1 MPDLNLPP
9 RLNGEIERLSS
20 ETRTVVIIGANGAGK
35 SRFTRSLAANLGD
48 SAFRLN
54 ALDALY
60 ILQCFL
66 VTFAIVRNDEAQA
79 RRAVRCGYQ
88 ILFSA
93 DLFQYAGGSFSVI
106 HKILL
111 LIFP

>member
-60 ILQCFL
+60 S
-66 VTFAIVRNDEAQA
+66 VTVSDPGHNPVDRLHEQVNDLITNHS
-79 RRAVRCGYQ
+79 VP
-88 ILFSA
+88 LH
-93 DLFQYAGGSFSVI
+93 DLFRERIAAD
-106 HKILL
+106 
-111 LIFP
+111 

>member
-60 ILQCFL
+60 S
-66 VTFAIVRNDEAQA
+66 VTVSDPGHNPVDR
-79 RRAVRCGYQ
+79 
-88 ILFSA
+88 L
-93 DLFQYAGGSFSVI
+93 
-106 HKILL
+106 H
-111 LIFP
+111 

>member
-35 SRFTRSLAANLGD
+35 SRFTRRLATGLGD
-48 SAFRLN
+48 RAYRLN

-60 ILQCFL
+60 SVKGCPL
-66 VTFAIVRNDEAQA
+66 A
-79 RRAVRCGYQ
+79 RALRDRFKRMG
-88 ILFSA
+88 
-93 DLFQYAGGSFSVI
+93 
-106 HKILL
+106 H
-111 LIFP
+111 FPARKFK